1 MDAILINI
9 FEFCIRV
16 KAKLHE
22 MMQTDK
28 DFIPEDE
35 YKLNPCQQISI
46 ANSLKFI
53 QNPVKC
59 CIHMHYLIQEVN
71 KIIENQRLENT
82 CKGKIFCFHI
92 IIVSFLSGHMPY
104 DKIHSFHP
112 IIFQNCTTR
121 NHGSCLLVVGLNLKE
136 IF

>member
-1 MDAILINI
+1 MLKQVPKYVSTYCNKSFRNEWIWGIFLDAILINI

-92 IIVSFLSGHMPY
+92 IIVWFL
-104 DKIHSFHP
+104 
-112 IIFQNCTTR
+112 
-121 NHGSCLLVVGLNLKE
+121 
-136 IF
+136 

>member
-1 MDAILINI
+1 MNILK
-9 FEFCIRV
+9 FCIRV

-92 IIVSFLSGHMPY
+92 IIVSCSDLMLSDHIPY
-104 DKIHSFHP
+104 DKIHSLHP

-121 NHGSCLLVVGLNLKE
+121 NHGSCQLVVGLNLKE